1 MLKKIGEKSS
11 KMNEKD
17 AVERLEELAS
27 NFRTTENEIREVQ
40 ARIEANQKLLY
51 GREQELMVQKKG
63 NVDRVLKKESLAQ
76 KLDQSYAQLSELQH
90 NINMKR
96 IQKDENFQSLKS
108 AERNLEQIENQ
119 LTEQTKDHTQ
129 NVNKL
134 TEDQLDA
141 RNKFR
146 DFMNFTTLH

>member
-1 MLKKIGEKSS
+1 
-11 KMNEKD
+11 MNEKD